1 MAQMRVKDQDLI
13 VEQVVSKIETEQL
26 ELFNARKDVQAIET
40 TIQSRIEGI
49 SKLVEQY
56 QELAEDIKM
65 ETDALKEFVGLF
77 QKKAGLSELNEYT
90 YNGYQ
95 GFQLTNVSR
104 YGSVNEI
111 PDYKIMWKLDS
122 SKKQELTTKLR
133 LQTMSGDFDV
143 YKLIEELT
151 AEFSSQYN
159 NFVVR
164 SEPL

>member
-1 MAQMRVKDQDLI
+1 MAQMRVKDQDLV
-13 VEQVVSKIETEQL
+13 VEQVVSTIESNEL
-26 ELFNARKDVQAIET
+26 ELFKARKDVQAIEK
-40 TIQSRIEGI
+40 TIQSRVEAI
-49 SKLVEQY
+49 SILVEQY
-56 QELAEDIKM
+56 QDLAEDIKM
-65 ETDALKEFVGLF
+65 NTSALKEFVGLF

-104 YGSVNEI
+104 YGSTNEV

-133 LQTMSGDFDV
+133 LQTMGGDFDV

-151 AEFSSQYN
+151 AEFSS
-159 NFVVR
+159 
-164 SEPL
+164 

>member
-1 MAQMRVKDQDLI
+1 MAQMRVKDQDLV
-13 VEQVVSKIETEQL
+13 VEQVVSTIESNEL
-26 ELFNARKDVQAIET
+26 ELFKARKDVQAIET
-40 TIQSRIEGI
+40 SLQAKIESI

-65 ETDALKEFVGLF
+65 ETDALKEFVRLF

-104 YGSVNEI
+104 YGSTNEV

-133 LQTMSGDFDV
+133 LQTISGDFDV

-151 AEFSSQYN
+151 AEFSS
-159 NFVVR
+159 
-164 SEPL
+164 

>member
-13 VEQVVSKIETEQL
+13 IEQVVSKIETEQL
-26 ELFNARKDVQAIET
+26 ELFNARKDVQAVEI

-49 SKLVEQY
+49 SKLVKQY

-65 ETDALKEFVGLF
+65 ETDALKEFVGAY

-104 YGSVNEI
+104 YGSVNEV

-133 LQTMSGDFDV
+133 LQTISGDFDV

-151 AEFSSQYN
+151 TEFSS
-159 NFVVR
+159 
-164 SEPL
+164 

>member
-1 MAQMRVKDQDLI
+1 MAQMRVKDQDLV
-13 VEQVVSKIETEQL
+13 VEQVVSTIESNEL
-26 ELFNARKDVQAIET
+26 ELFKARKDVQAIET
-40 TIQSRIEGI
+40 TVQSRVESI

-56 QELAEDIKM
+56 KELAEDIRM
-65 ETDALKEFVGLF
+65 EVDALKEFVGLF

-95 GFQLTNVSR
+95 GFQLTNVGR
-104 YGSVNEI
+104 YSSVQEI
-111 PDYKIMWKLDS
+111 PEYKVMWKLDS

-151 AEFSSQYN
+151 AEFSS
-159 NFVVR
+159 
-164 SEPL
+164 

>member
-1 MAQMRVKDQDLI
+1 MAQMRVKDQDLV
-13 VEQVVSKIETEQL
+13 VEQVVSTIESNEL
-26 ELFNARKDVQAIET
+26 ELFKARKDVQAIEK
-40 TIQSRIEGI
+40 TIQSRVEAI

-65 ETDALKEFVGLF
+65 ETSALKDFVGLF

-95 GFQLTNVSR
+95 GFQLINVSR
-104 YGSVNEI
+104 YGSTNEV

-133 LQTMSGDFDV
+133 LQTMGGDFDV

-151 AEFSSQYN
+151 AEFSS
-159 NFVVR
+159 
-164 SEPL
+164 

>member
-1 MAQMRVKDQDLI
+1 MAQMRVKDQDLV
-13 VEQVVSKIETEQL
+13 VEQVVSTIESNEL
-26 ELFNARKDVQAIET
+26 ELFKARKDVQAIET
-40 TIQSRIEGI
+40 SLQAKIESI

-65 ETDALKEFVGLF
+65 ETDALKEFVRLF

-104 YGSVNEI
+104 YGSTNEV

-133 LQTMSGDFDV
+133 LQTMGGDFDV

-151 AEFSSQYN
+151 AEFSS
-159 NFVVR
+159 
-164 SEPL
+164 

>member
-1 MAQMRVKDQDLI
+1 MAQMRVKDQDLV
-13 VEQVVSKIETEQL
+13 VEQVVSTIESNEL
-26 ELFNARKDVQAIET
+26 ELFKARKDVQAIET
-40 TIQSRIEGI
+40 SLQAKIESI

-65 ETDALKEFVGLF
+65 ETDALKEFVRLF

-104 YGSVNEI
+104 YGSTNEV
-111 PDYKIMWKLDS
+111 PNYKIMWKLDS

-133 LQTMSGDFDV
+133 LQTISGDFDV

-151 AEFSSQYN
+151 AEFSSQYIT
-159 NFVVR
+159 V
-164 SEPL
+164 

>member
-26 ELFNARKDVQAIET
+26 ELFKARKDVQAIEI

-56 QELAEDIKM
+56 QELAKDIKI

-104 YGSVNEI
+104 YGSVNEV

-122 SKKQELTTKLR
+122 SKQRELETKLR
-133 LQTMSGDFDV
+133 LQTISGDFDV

-151 AEFSSQYN
+151 AEFSS
-159 NFVVR
+159 
-164 SEPL
+164 

>member
-13 VEQVVSKIETEQL
+13 IEQVVSKIETEQL
-26 ELFNARKDVQAIET
+26 ELFNARKDVQAVEI

-49 SKLVEQY
+49 SKLVKQY

-65 ETDALKEFVGLF
+65 ETDALKEFVGAY

-104 YGSVNEI
+104 YGSVNEV

-133 LQTMSGDFDV
+133 LQTISGDFDV

-151 AEFSSQYN
+151 AEFSS
-159 NFVVR
+159 
-164 SEPL
+164 

>member
-1 MAQMRVKDQDLI
+1 MAQMRVKDQDLV
-13 VEQVVSKIETEQL
+13 VEQVVSTIESNEL
-26 ELFNARKDVQAIET
+26 ELFKARKDVQAIEK
-40 TIQSRIEGI
+40 TIQSRVEAI

-56 QELAEDIKM
+56 QDLAEDIKIN
-65 ETDALKEFVGLF
+65 TSALKEFVGLF

-104 YGSVNEI
+104 YGSTNEV
-111 PDYKIMWKLDS
+111 PDYKIMWKLDI

-133 LQTMSGDFDV
+133 LQTMGGDFDV

-151 AEFSSQYN
+151 AEFSS
-159 NFVVR
+159 
-164 SEPL
+164 

>member
-13 VEQVVSKIETEQL
+13 VEQVVSTIESNEL
-26 ELFNARKDVQAIET
+26 ELFKARKDVQAIET
-40 TIQSRIEGI
+40 TIQSRIESI

-56 QELAEDIKM
+56 QQLAEEIKI
-65 ETDALKEFVGLF
+65 ETDSLKEFVGLF

-104 YGSVNEI
+104 YGSTNEV

-133 LQTMSGDFDV
+133 LQTISGDFDV

-151 AEFSSQYN
+151 AEFSS
-159 NFVVR
+159 
-164 SEPL
+164 

>member
-13 VEQVVSKIETEQL
+13 VEQVVNTIESNEL
-26 ELFNARKDVQAIET
+26 ELFKARKDVQAIET
-40 TIQSRIEGI
+40 TVQSRIESI

-56 QELAEDIKM
+56 KELAEDIKM

-77 QKKAGLSELNEYT
+77 QKKAGLSKLDEYT

-95 GFQLTNVSR
+95 GFKLTNAGR
-104 YGSVNEI
+104 YSSVQDI
-111 PDYKIMWKLDS
+111 PEYSITWKLDS
-122 SKKQELTTKLR
+122 SKKQELSTKLR

-151 AEFSSQYN
+151 AEFSS
-159 NFVVR
+159 
-164 SEPL
+164 

>member
-1 MAQMRVKDQDLI
+1 MAQMRVKDQDLV
-13 VEQVVSKIETEQL
+13 VEQVVSTIESNEL
-26 ELFNARKDVQAIET
+26 ELFKARKDVQAIET
-40 TIQSRIEGI
+40 TIQSRVESI

-65 ETDALKEFVGLF
+65 ETDALKEFVRLF

-104 YGSVNEI
+104 YGSTNEV

-133 LQTMSGDFDV
+133 LQTMGGDFDV

-151 AEFSSQYN
+151 AEFSS
-159 NFVVR
+159 
-164 SEPL
+164 

>member
-1 MAQMRVKDQDLI
+1 MAQMRVKDQDLV
-13 VEQVVSKIETEQL
+13 VEQVVSTIESNEL
-26 ELFNARKDVQAIET
+26 ELFKARKDVQAIET
-40 TIQSRIEGI
+40 SLQAKIESI

-104 YGSVNEI
+104 YGSVNEV

-133 LQTMSGDFDV
+133 LQTMGGDFDV

-151 AEFSSQYN
+151 AEFSS
-159 NFVVR
+159 
-164 SEPL
+164 

>member
-13 VEQVVSKIETEQL
+13 VEQVVSTIESNEL
-26 ELFNARKDVQAIET
+26 ELFKARKDVQAIET
-40 TIQSRIEGI
+40 TVQSRVESI

-56 QELAEDIKM
+56 KELAEDIRM
-65 ETDALKEFVGLF
+65 EVDALKEFVGLF
-77 QKKAGLSELNEYT
+77 QKKAGLSKLDEYT

-95 GFQLTNVSR
+95 GFQLTNVGR
-104 YGSVNEI
+104 YSSVQEI
-111 PDYKIMWKLDS
+111 PEYKVMWKLDS

-151 AEFSSQYN
+151 AEFSS
-159 NFVVR
+159 
-164 SEPL
+164 

>member
-1 MAQMRVKDQDLI
+1 MAQMRVKDQDLV
-13 VEQVVSKIETEQL
+13 VEQVVNTIESNEL
-26 ELFNARKDVQAIET
+26 ELFKARKDVQAIET
-40 TIQSRIEGI
+40 SLQAKIESI

-56 QELAEDIKM
+56 QELAENIKM

-104 YGSVNEI
+104 YGSVNEV

-133 LQTMSGDFDV
+133 LQTMGGDFDV

-151 AEFSSQYN
+151 AEFSS
-159 NFVVR
+159 
-164 SEPL
+164 

>member
-1 MAQMRVKDQDLI
+1 MAQMRVKDQDLV
-13 VEQVVSKIETEQL
+13 VEQVVSTIESNEL
-26 ELFNARKDVQAIET
+26 ELFKARKDVQAIEIS
-40 TIQSRIEGI
+40 IQSRIEGI

-56 QELAEDIKM
+56 QQLAEDIKIN
-65 ETDALKEFVGLF
+65 TSALKDFVGSF
-77 QKKAGLSELNEYT
+77 QSKAGLSELNEYT

-104 YGSVNEI
+104 YGSTNEV

-133 LQTMSGDFDV
+133 LQTMGGDFDV

-151 AEFSSQYN
+151 AEFSS
-159 NFVVR
+159 
-164 SEPL
+164 